1 MVGPAD
7 HGQRAET
14 IAVELDRD
22 RTAPEDELT
31 LNVHL
36 QEEEVQNARV
46 DNSLSLHLRDLRRRA
61 SNGGHPGAAR
71 RTQ

>member
-31 LNVHL
+31 PNVHL

-61 SNGGHPGAAR
+61 SNGGHSGAAG